1 MTELVPGR
9 LREVLARTPELSRA
23 YLVGGCVRD
32 ALLGQSVKD
41 IDIEVFGI
49 DYATL
54 YRVLS
59 RWGRADAV
67 GKSFGVV

>member
-9 LREVLARTPELSRA
+9 LRERLARTPELSRA

-41 IDIEVFGI
+41 IDIEEVPVEDIIRQLFQRDTQPASG
-49 DYATL
+49 A
-54 YRVLS
+54 
-59 RWGRADAV
+59 GP
-67 GKSFGVV
+67 